1 MGAFERKDIS
11 FSDTTI
17 KWVAEIF
24 VGVFVMPLIDRC
36 LSRKGSCRLSLC
48 VVLTI
53 FINGCGS
60 SGGGGVAPP
69 VISAA
74 PTSTLS
80 GTIGIAAGT
89 VVDSDVNDPF
99 ARYVSNDTYLVAQ
112 AIPSP
117 VTLGG
122 YLNLA
127 GSGPVGGSS
136 SFGDL
141 SDYYRVRLEAG
152 QTVTVTI
159 ANAFTGDLDLYLY
172 NDNGTSLPTLEAS
185 SLASGAIKTLPISAS
200 GDYFIEVRLASG
212 YSSYTLT
219 VGNFAPQQMPGRLN
233 STDAF
238 VAGDVIVKFRDD
250 LSIPAAKRLPA
261 ARAAA
266 LGLQAKAGSSHQR
279 SQLMNLGASQARPA
293 TFKTLGLVQNRDRQ
307 FRFDNVDKQLKFET
321 MQVIKALR
329 QRADVLYAEP
339 NYIYQ
344 TNAVPTD
351 PLYSSQWHYPLINL
365 PAAWDLETGVSS
377 VTVAVVDTGVLLN
390 HPDLQG
396 QFSADG
402 GYDFISSDSSSGD
415 GEPGID
421 ANPDDPG
428 DSIGVARSSF
438 HGTHVA
444 GTVAAATAFSAGG
457 SGIAGVAP
465 GVKIMPVRALGK
477 NGGTSY
483 DIIQSVRYAAGLSND
498 SGIILNATQRA
509 DVINLS
515 LGRVGGSIQAEQ
527 DLYTEVR
534 GAGVIVVAS
543 AGNENSS
550 VFNYPAAYAG
560 VISVAAVDISKQK
573 APYSSFGST
582 VDVAAPGGYT
592 GTDIDGDGF
601 GDGVLS
607 TLGDDSGAAVS
618 FIYGVYNGTSMAA
631 PHMAGVV
638 ALMKSSN
645 STLTPAAVDAL
656 LQSGAIVED
665 LGAVGRDDIFG
676 HGLINAHSAVV
687 AAQSAPAPP
696 PLLGISPTTLNM
708 GAVGSSAM
716 LAVSNVGSGTLQI
729 NSVTVTGAPGWLTV
743 SEATVNATT
752 KSGLYRVIVDRASV
766 SEGSYQ
772 AEIVFASSVNSV
784 TVSVS
789 MQVIAQALNADAG
802 YHYVLLID
810 TADFSVLDQWQGA
823 AEGGSYRYQ
832 FDNVLF
838 PADREY
844 YVVGGTDLDND
855 SLLCDFGEACGIY
868 FSPGD
873 FRTIGRDDTHSGLDF
888 ITGFGVGVQA
898 SSLLQRAG
906 TPMGFRRQP
915 TIKQL
920 E

>member
-1 MGAFERKDIS
+1 MH
-11 FSDTTI
+11 
-17 KWVAEIF
+17 
-24 VGVFVMPLIDRC
+24 LIEGC
-36 LSRKGSCRLSLC
+36 SSRKGYCRIFLC
-48 VVLTI
+48 IVLAV
-53 FINGCGS
+53 FINGCS
-60 SGGGGVAPP
+60 SGGGGAPAP
-69 VISAA
+69 AA
-74 PTSTLS
+74 TTTTTPTSTLS

-99 ARYVSNDTYLVAQ
+99 AANVSNDTYLVAQ
-112 AIPSP
+112 TIPSP

-122 YLNLA
+122 YLNQVGFGFA
-127 GSGPVGGSS
+127 GVSLSS
-136 SFGDL
+136 GDL
-141 SDYYRVRLEAG
+141 ADYYSVHLEAG
-152 QTVTVTI
+152 QTITVTM
-159 ANAFTGDLDLYLY
+159 ADALAGDLDLYLY
-172 NDNGTSLPTLEAS
+172 NDNGGSAPTLESS
-185 SLASGAIKTLPISAS
+185 SLVSGGVGSLSAPDPISAS
-200 GDYFIEVRLASG
+200 GDYFIEVRVVAG

-219 VGNFAPQQMPGRLN
+219 VGNFAPQHMPGRLV

-250 LSIPAAKRLPA
+250 LSIPAAKQVPA
-261 ARAAA
+261 VRAAA
-266 LGLQAKAGSSHQR
+266 LGLQAKAGNSHQH
-279 SQLMNLGASQARPA
+279 SQLMNLGGSQARQA
-293 TFKTLGLVQNRDRQ
+293 TFKTLGLAQSSDRQ
-307 FRFDNVDKQLKFET
+307 FNFNDSEKQLKFET
-321 MQVIKALR
+321 MQVIRALR
-329 QRADVLYAEP
+329 QRVDVLYAEP

-344 TNAVPTD
+344 PNAVPTD

-365 PAAWDLETGVSS
+365 PAAWDLETGTSDV
-377 VTVAVVDTGVLLN
+377 VVAVVDTGVLLS
-390 HPDLQG
+390 HPDLLG

-402 GYDFISSDSSSGD
+402 GYDFISSDSNSGD
-415 GEPGID
+415 GQPGID

-428 DSIGVARSSF
+428 DDIGVARSSF

-444 GTVAAATAFSAGG
+444 GTVAAATAFSTAG

-465 GVKIMPVRALGK
+465 GAEIMPVRVLGK
-477 NGGTSY
+477 MGGTSY
-483 DIIQSVRYAAGLSND
+483 DIMQGVRYAAGLSND
-498 SGIILNATQRA
+498 SGITLNATQRA

-515 LGRVGGSIQAEQ
+515 LGRVGGYTQVEQ

-534 GAGVIVVAS
+534 NAGVIVIAA

-550 VFNYPAAYAG
+550 AFNYPAAYAG

-582 VDVAAPGGYT
+582 VDVAAPGGNT

-607 TLGDDSGAAVS
+607 TLGDDSGATVK
-618 FIYGVYNGTSMAA
+618 FIYDVYNGTSMAA

-645 STLTPAAVDAL
+645 SALTPADIDAL

-687 AAQSAPAPP
+687 AARSAAPP
-696 PLLGISPTTLNM
+696 PPSLGISPTTLNM
-708 GAVGSSAM
+708 GAVGNSAI
-716 LAVSNVGSGTLQI
+716 LAVSNVGSGVLQI
-729 NSVTVTGAPGWLTV
+729 NSVTVAGAPVWLAV
-743 SEATVNATT
+743 SEEAVDATS
-752 KSGLYRVIVDRASV
+752 KLGLYRVTVDRASV
-766 SEGSYQ
+766 PQGIYQ
-772 AEIVFASSVNSV
+772 ADIVFASSVNNV

-810 TADFSVLDQWQGA
+810 ATDFSVLEQWQGA

-832 FDNVLF
+832 FDNVPF
-838 PADREY
+838 PAGREY

-855 SLLCDFGEACGIY
+855 FLLCDFGEACGVY
-868 FSPGD
+868 FSSGD
-873 FRTIGRDDTHSGLDF
+873 FRTIGAGDAHSGLDF

-906 TPMGFRRQP
+906 VSTGFRRQSMA
-915 TIKQL
+915 KQL
-920 E
+920 K

>member
-1 MGAFERKDIS
+1 MNLIDNCSGRKDYY
-11 FSDTTI
+11 
-17 KWVAEIF
+17 
-24 VGVFVMPLIDRC
+24 C
-36 LSRKGSCRLSLC
+36 LSLC
-48 VVLTI
+48 IVLAV
-53 FINGCGS
+53 FISGCGS
-60 SGGGGVAPP
+60 GSGGEAPAP
-69 VISAA
+69 VTA
-74 PTSTLS
+74 PIPTLS

-99 ARYVSNDTYLVAQ
+99 ARNVSNDTYLEAQ

-122 YLNLA
+122 YLNRA
-127 GSGPVGGSS
+127 GVGPSGASLDA
-136 SFGDL
+136 GDL
-141 SDYYRVRLEAG
+141 FDYYSVRLEAG
-152 QTVTVTI
+152 QTVTVTM
-159 ANAFTGDLDLYLY
+159 ANVLAGDLDLYLY
-172 NDNGTSLPTLEAS
+172 SDNGTAPPTLEAS
-185 SLASGAIKTLPISAS
+185 SLASGAIETLSISAS
-200 GDYFIEVRLASG
+200 GDYFIEVRVASG

-219 VGNFAPQQMPGRLN
+219 VGDFAPAQVQGRLN

-238 VAGDVIVKFRDD
+238 VAGDVMVKFRDD
-250 LSIPAAKRLPA
+250 LSLPVAKQLPA
-261 ARAAA
+261 VRAAV

-279 SQLMNLGASQARPA
+279 LQLMNLGASEARHA
-293 TFKTLGLVQNRDRQ
+293 TFKILGLAQNRDRQ
-307 FRFDNVDKQLKFET
+307 FRFDNADKQLKFET

-344 TNAVPTD
+344 TNALPTD

-377 VTVAVVDTGVLLN
+377 VTVAVIDTGVLLN

-402 GYDFISSDSSSGD
+402 GYDFISSDSNSGD

-421 ANPDDPG
+421 ANPNDPG

-477 NGGTSY
+477 IGGTSY
-483 DIIQSVRYAAGLSND
+483 DIIQGVRYAAGLSNN
-498 SGIILNATQRA
+498 SNIILNATQKA

-534 GAGVIVVAS
+534 AAGVIVVAS

-550 VFNYPAAYAG
+550 AFNYPAAYAG

-573 APYSSFGST
+573 APYSNFGST

-618 FIYGVYNGTSMAA
+618 FTYGVYNGTSMAA

-645 STLTPAAVDAL
+645 SALTPAAVDAL
-656 LQSGAIVED
+656 LQSGDIVED

-696 PLLGISPTTLNM
+696 PLLGISPTTVNM

-729 NSVTVTGAPGWLTV
+729 NLVTVTAAPAWLAV
-743 SEATVNATT
+743 SEVTVNATS
-752 KSGLYRVIVDRASV
+752 KLGLYRVTVDRASV

-772 AEIVFASSVNSV
+772 ADIVFASSVNSV

-789 MQVIAQALNADAG
+789 LQVIAQALNADAG

-810 TADFSVLDQWQGA
+810 TVDFRVLDQWQGA
-823 AEGGSYRYQ
+823 VEGGSYRYQ

-838 PADREY
+838 PAGREY

-855 SLLCDFGEACGIY
+855 YLICDFGEACGIY

-873 FRTIGRDDTHSGLDF
+873 FRTIGVDDVHNGLDF

-906 TPMGFRRQP
+906 IPKGFRRQP